1 MSIFRIPLA
10 AAALFALTGIAA
22 AEALT
27 FDLARTQSCGCCL
40 AYAKRLED
48 SGHVVQVSDL
58 PMASLMQMKNELGVP
73 AELAGCHTSKVGNYV
88 IEGHVPAADV
98 ERLVSE
104 APDAVGLAVAGMPV
118 GSPGME
124 YGDRRDAYDVTLIH
138 RDGSTSVY
146 NSYPA
151 KD

>member
-1 MSIFRIPLA
+1 MTISRFSLSA
-10 AAALFALTGIAA
+10 ATLLSLTGLAS
-22 AEALT
+22 AEALE
-27 FDLARTQSCGCCL
+27 FELARTQSSGCCL
-40 AYAKRLED
+40 AYAKTLEE
-48 SGHVVQVSDL
+48 SGHAVEVSDL
-58 PMASLMQMKNELGVP
+58 PMATLMQLKNEYGVP
-73 AELAGCHTSKVGNYV
+73 AELAGCHTSKVGDYV
-88 IEGHVPAADV
+88 IEGHVPAEDV

-104 APDAVGLAVAGMPV
+104 APDAIGLAVAGMPT

-124 YGDRRDAYDVTLIH
+124 YGDRRDAYEVTLIH